1 MAPELCSER
10 DAAVSPAARAGCGAA
25 AVRAHAHAVP
35 LSSSRRLRLAP
46 CRGCAASSEV
56 PARLKS
62 CRQAERSARMQ
73 RAAWTGIC
81 RAGAGAAGREGV
93 SVAPDAS
100 QRSVGARRSAPQARR
115 LERLEQRQD
124 WAAGAALGAAA
135 AQEEEGKRH
144 AAWQRQRRHGRA
156 QSEPLPLR
164 WTRAG
169 AAGAPERSLERCRT
183 LPLLPACRLLL
194 ALCCCCCCR
203 SASLLRAPR
212 SHPSTPLRAAF
223 RSITPIPL
231 SIPGV
236 AARSPLRL
244 WRAPLRVPFPPPAAA
259 ALRLSFSAPRRSFDC
274 ALRAAACSSSLPHLL
289 SDRLC
294 LLSSISPFF

>member
-1 MAPELCSER
+1 
-10 DAAVSPAARAGCGAA
+10 
-25 AVRAHAHAVP
+25 
-35 LSSSRRLRLAP
+35 
-46 CRGCAASSEV
+46 
-56 PARLKS
+56 
-62 CRQAERSARMQ
+62 MQ

-100 QRSVGARRSAPQARR
+100 QRSVGARRSAPQAPRAPRAASR
-115 LERLEQRQD
+115 LERPSAQRQRKR
-124 WAAGAALGAAA
+124 
-135 AQEEEGKRH
+135 EEGKRH
-144 AAWQRQRRHGRA
+144 ASWQRQRRHGRA
-156 QSEPLPLR
+156 QREPLR

-169 AAGAPERSLERCRT
+169 AAAAPERSLRG
-183 LPLLPACRLLL
+183 A
-194 ALCCCCCCR
+194 ALCPPAACCLRCCCR

-212 SHPSTPLRAAF
+212 SHPSSPLRAAF

-244 WRAPLRVPFPPPAAA
+244 WRAPLRVSFAPPAAA

-289 SDRLC
+289 PVRLC
-294 LLSSISPFF
+294 LLFSISPFP